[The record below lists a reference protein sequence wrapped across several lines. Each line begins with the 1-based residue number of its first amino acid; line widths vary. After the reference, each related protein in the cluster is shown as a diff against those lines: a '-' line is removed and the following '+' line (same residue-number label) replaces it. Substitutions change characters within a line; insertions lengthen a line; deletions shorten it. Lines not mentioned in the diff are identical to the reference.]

1 MELHTLHLKNH
12 DFSALTKVFIIDFDN
27 VNSSKDVVHALTKI
41 NMMKYVSIKEKYGQ
55 VSKDEFES
63 MVMFLSSYNKAKD
76 MNGRLQSLFRYQ
88 NVI

>member
-1 MELHTLHLKNH
+1 MELHTLHLKNQ